1 MKIIVFLAFLVSFT
15 GNSFAQ
21 TIHGK
26 IVDAVTK
33 EPISAATIADTTGAA
48 VISGTDGSFTINTT
62 AKTLKII
69 SVGYQT
75 RFSEIEG
82 DRLVVGLQ
90 PVTSQL
96 NKLVVS
102 ANRTAEKRR
111 AAPIAIA
118 TLSKQTLQKHKTP
131 QIERL
136 VNKVSRV

>member
-1 MKIIVFLAFLVSFT
+1 MKIIVFLACLFSFT

-75 RFSEIEG
+75 RFAEIEG
-82 DRLVVGLQ
+82 ERLVVGLQ
-90 PVTSQL
+90 PATSQL
-96 NKLVVS
+96 NQVVVKIGRAHVGTPVTTAQLVC
-102 ANRTAEKRR
+102 
-111 AAPIAIA
+111 
-118 TLSKQTLQKHKTP
+118 
-131 QIERL
+131 
-136 VNKVSRV
+136 